1 MISYIGIVISYVV
14 LYNMTTL
21 DIVLRYN
28 RMEITLLSNLSLLP
42 MN

>member
-21 DIVLRYN
+21 DIAIRYS
-28 RMEITLLSNLSLLP
+28 RMEITLLSNQNLLP
-42 MN
+42 LN